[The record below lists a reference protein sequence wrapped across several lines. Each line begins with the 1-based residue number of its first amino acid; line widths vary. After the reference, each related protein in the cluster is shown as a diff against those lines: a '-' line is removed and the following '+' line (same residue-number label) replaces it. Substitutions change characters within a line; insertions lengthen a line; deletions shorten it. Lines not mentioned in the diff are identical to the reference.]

1 MSGTGR
7 PLVAVV
13 YDIGAVPA
21 GEIGI
26 GLADDADIVF
36 LTPGDSAHAELL
48 RPVMEQFGEIV
59 ELSGDAQKDDDLV
72 RGVAPD
78 AVLTFSEPMVRLTAR
93 LAAAAGRFGFSRHS
107 ACLLTDK
114 ARQRQALREA
124 GIDMTRTYL
133 LRSVEDWEDA
143 VNAVGLPAIL
153 KPVIGWASKNTYAV
167 YSVKDIPR
175 ARERMAEIF
184 RTDPDTEF
192 VLEEFL
198 VGRDGDEPYGDYVS
212 VESICTPTRT
222 SHFVLTGKTPVM
234 PPFRGTGRIWPSHLP
249 ADEEREIY
257 NLTTLALQAVEADRG
272 FAHTEI
278 KLTPEGPRII
288 ELNGRI
294 SGHIALLARSAFD
307 VNLVWIGAQMA
318 LGLEP
323 ETPSFGFG
331 GKVHFQ
337 YNNLA
342 PVRPARFEAV
352 RGAKDVKNLPGVTA
366 YRSFVRPGA
375 ELPGGPGTI
384 CLDAVTGACPDHR
397 AVAEV
402 IDLARRTLTFD
413 LCFGNERRSI
423 KGIDLPAY

>member
-1 MSGTGR
+1 MRGTGR

-13 YDIGAVPA
+13 YDVGAVPA

-26 GLADDADIVF
+26 GLDEHADIVF
-36 LTPGDSAHAELL
+36 LIPHDSAHAEQL
-48 RPVMEQFGEIV
+48 RPVMEQFGDIR
-59 ELSGDAQKDDDLV
+59 ELSGHAAKDDDLV
-72 RGVAPD
+72 RVIAPD
-78 AVLTFSEPMVRLTAR
+78 AVLTFSEPMVGLTAR
-93 LAAAAGRFGFSRHS
+93 LAAAAGRFGLSPDTTRAF
-107 ACLLTDK
+107 TDK
-114 ARQRQALREA
+114 ARQRQVLRAA
-124 GIDMTRTYL
+124 GIDVTRTYL
-133 LRSVEDWEDA
+133 LRSARDWQDA
-143 VNAVGLPAIL
+143 VGAVGLPAIL
-153 KPVIGWASKNTYAV
+153 KPVTGWASRNTYAV
-167 YSVKDIPR
+167 YSVKDVPCT
-175 ARERMAEIF
+175 RERLEELFKA
-184 RTDPDTEF
+184 DPDTSF

-198 VGRDGDEPYGDYVS
+198 VGRAGDEPYGDYVS
-212 VESICTPTRT
+212 VESICTPTRI

-249 ADEEREIY
+249 GREEREIY
-257 NLTTLALQAVEADRG
+257 DLTSRALQAVGATCG

-307 VNLVWIGAQMA
+307 VNLVWIGAQLA

-323 ETPSFGFG
+323 EKPSLDFD

-352 RGAKDVKNLPGVTA
+352 RGAKEVKNLPGVTA
-366 YRSFVRPGA
+366 YRSFVRPGD

-397 AVAEV
+397 AVAEI
-402 IDLARRTLTFD
+402 IDLARRALTFD
-413 LCFGNERRSI
+413 LCFGEERRSVS
-423 KGIDLPAY
+423 GIDLPTY